1 MSHAG
6 IFYAPVSLAGVRNFY
21 LTFAAMEKLTI
32 TIKTIFGIE
41 QALKEELNE
50 LGYDDV
56 TVLNRAVQITGT
68 WNDVYFLNL
77 NLRCAMSVLVEV
89 KRFRIRDEKDLYK
102 QCMKIDWMQYFDIR
116 KTFAVR
122 GAVQSKLFSH
132 TQFPFLLVKDAIVDT
147 FRDQLGERP
156 DVNIK
161 TPQVVFDLYIR
172 ENEATISL
180 NTSGAPLFQRGY
192 RSEIGEAPL
201 NEVAA
206 AALIRLSGWDRRSTF
221 MDPFCGSGT
230 LLIEAAMLAAG
241 IPSNIERQHY
251 AFKNFR
257 NFDAQAWK
265 KIYEQAN
272 KTCKGFDFEILGS
285 DIDSDMM
292 TMARRNLRGLPIGR
306 FVTVK
311 TAPFQEVKKP
321 SDSGTLICN
330 PPYGERIGEDIEE
343 MYQEL
348 GDWFKNELKGFD
360 CWVISS
366 NDEGFKSL
374 GLKHSKKIKLYNG
387 DLECSFRE
395 YKIFDGFRKDH
406 VKEAKEGN

>member
-1 MSHAG
+1 
-6 IFYAPVSLAGVRNFY
+6 
-21 LTFAAMEKLTI
+21 MEKLTI
-32 TIKTIFGIE
+32 TIKTIFGVE
-41 QALKEELNE
+41 NALKEELGE
-50 LGYDDV
+50 LGYDHV
-56 TVLNRAVQITGT
+56 TVLNRAVQLEGS

-89 KRFRIRDEKDLYK
+89 KKFKIRDEQDLYK
-102 QCMKIDWMQYFDIR
+102 QCMKIDWTSYFDIN

-122 GAVQSKLFSH
+122 GAIQSNIFSH

-147 FRDQLGERP
+147 FRDKTGERP

-161 TPQVVFDLYIR
+161 TPQVVFDLYIK
-172 ENEATISL
+172 ENQATISL

-192 RSEIGEAPL
+192 RTEIGTAPL

-206 AALIRLSGWDRRSTF
+206 AALIRMSGWDRKSTF

-230 LLIEAAMLAAG
+230 LLIEAALLAAN
-241 IPSNIERQHY
+241 IPSNIDRQHY
-251 AFKNFR
+251 AFKNFKG
-257 NFDAQAWK
+257 FDAEAWEMILSK
-265 KIYEQAN
+265 AN
-272 KTCKGFDFEILGS
+272 KTCKGFDFQILGS

-292 TMARRNLRGLPIGR
+292 MMAKRNLRGLPIGR
-306 FVTVK
+306 FVNVS
-311 TAPFQEVKKP
+311 TASFQEVKKP
-321 SDSGTLICN
+321 SDNGTLICN
-330 PPYGERIGEDIEE
+330 PPYGERMGEDIEE

-366 NDEGFKSL
+366 NEDGFRSI
-374 GLKHSKKIKLYNG
+374 GLKHSRKIKLYNG

-406 VKEAKEGN
+406 LSKNDDI